1 MKKLVSLALCLL
13 MALSLFA
20 CTSQPAAG
28 GQPDAAGAVPPDGS
42 QPDAAQSQPGG
53 ETEPDADKPYAG
65 VTLRVILATHDW
77 TSAIE
82 PKLAEFEEA
91 TGMKVEFEVYPENQ
105 LSDKLNVELGSGGQY
120 IDAFM
125 CRPLQEVQQFIQ
137 NGYLAEV
144 GDLLAQPDFQKD
156 DIIAAALNGYA
167 YNGADDG
174 KFYGVP
180 LVTER
185 QVLFYRKDL
194 FQKAGIAVP
203 TNLDELMEAAQRLNG
218 IEPGVVGFTGRGK
231 ANPAVTQFSTYL
243 YAFGGDFIDFS
254 TNTAT
259 INTPE
264 AVQAFAYYGKLLR
277 ECGPASST
285 NMHWNE
291 CAALYSTG
299 GAAMCTDADAIW
311 QSFCGPETEVYE
323 NAGFAVSP
331 TNATWSIC
339 SWGLGISANSPNR
352 EAAMEFV
359 KWAAG
364 VEMTKYTQT
373 AGISSARNSAWADP
387 DCTANYPEELLAA
400 IQKGNEIATKAYD
413 RPMTTSVAQAR
424 DIIGT
429 VITTAIEGGD
439 VQAAADRANAEFQAI
454 LDADLAAR
462 NG

>member
-1 MKKLVSLALCLL
+1 MKMKKALALLLSLVTVFSLA
-13 MALSLFA
+13 A
-20 CTSQPAAG
+20 CGANSETTPAGSAAAG
-28 GQPDAAGAVPPDGS
+28 GSAA
-42 QPDAAQSQPGG
+42 
-53 ETEPDADKPYAG
+53 KPYEG
-65 VTLRVILATHDW
+65 TTLRVILATHDW
-77 TSAIE
+77 TTAVE
-82 PKLAEFEEA
+82 PKLSEFEDA

-137 NGYLAEV
+137 NGYLADV
-144 GDLLAQPDFQKD
+144 SDLLADKDFAAD
-156 DIIAAALNGYA
+156 DFIPAALNGYA
-167 YNGADDG
+167 QSGANDG
-174 KFYGVP
+174 KYYGVP

-194 FQKAGIAVP
+194 LEKAGVKVP
-203 TNLDELMEAAQRLNG
+203 TNLDELMAAAAKLDG
-218 IEPGVVGFTGRGK
+218 IEDGVVGFTGRGK

-243 YAFGGDFIDFS
+243 YSFGGDFFDVA
-254 TNTAT
+254 TNKAT

-264 AVQAFAYYGKLLR
+264 AVKAFEYYGKLIR
-277 ECGPASST
+277 EYGPASAT

-299 GAAMCTDADAIW
+299 GAAMCTDADSIW
-311 QSFCGPETEVYE
+311 KSFCGPDTEVYK

-331 TNATWSIC
+331 TNATWNIC
-339 SWGLGISANSPNR
+339 SWGLGVSANSPNKA
-352 EAAMEFV
+352 AAMEFL

-364 VEMTKYTQT
+364 VDMVKFAQT

-387 DCTANYPEELLAA
+387 NCTANYPPELLAA

-413 RPMTTSVAQAR
+413 RPLTTSVAQAR
-424 DIIGT
+424 DVIGT

-439 VQAAADRANAEFQAI
+439 VKAAADKANAEFQTI
-454 LDADLAAR
+454 LDADQQAKTKTA
-462 NG
+462 